1 MGELHQQFSLEEN
14 IQMSLFA
21 AEFFRKSRELLG
33 EHVNLNYV
41 PSGYLSLATGEQADI
56 LHKNAILQNRLGAK
70 NVTMTPRR
78 LKERF
83 PWLNVNGIE
92 LGRFLFKQLAQ
103 TNAEWKLIYFSPY
116 LCTNQVAMAWKMRD
130 GLIHGHF

>member
-14 IQMSLFA
+14 IQMTMYA

-41 PSGYLSLATGEQADI
+41 PSGYLTLATGEQADI

-70 NVTMTPRR
+70 NITMTPRR

-92 LGRFLFKQLAQ
+92 LGSFAIAVCTAYRD
-103 TNAEWKLIYFSPY
+103 NAKL
-116 LCTNQVAMAWKMRD
+116 
-130 GLIHGHF
+130 